1 MLHIVGKRGSFT
13 INGLKMN
20 DSHWASFEV
29 VFPDGQTQTLCCDL
43 SGSSAIDSVIEYLN
57 ASNAKLVNLRN
68 FVANEI
74 QRLKEARCKNGQSL
88 FASV

>member
-1 MLHIVGKRGSFT
+1 
-13 INGLKMN
+13 MN

-68 FVANEI
+68 FMANEI
-74 QRLKEARCKNGQSL
+74 LRLKEARCKNGQSL